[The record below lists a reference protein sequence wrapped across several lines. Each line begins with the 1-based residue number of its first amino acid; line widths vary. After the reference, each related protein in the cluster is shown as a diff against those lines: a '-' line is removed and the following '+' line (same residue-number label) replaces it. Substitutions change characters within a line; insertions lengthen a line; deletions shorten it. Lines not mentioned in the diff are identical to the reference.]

1 MSIFG
6 AMNTAVSGLN
16 SQSVAFGNISDNVAN
31 SQTVGYKQVD
41 TNFEDYLTQSTPTSN
56 TPGSVA
62 ATASYENS
70 VQGTVTATN
79 NDLNLAV
86 SGNGFFAV
94 NTATGVSATGTPT
107 ISTTQDYTRAG
118 DFSLD
123 ANGYLVNSEGDYLDG
138 WNVDPATGAATT
150 NTLAP
155 IQVSNA
161 SDPPTESSSISL
173 STNLPTTPAST
184 AALTSNVNVYDNQG
198 NSEPLTL
205 SYAQS
210 ATTANT
216 WTMTV
221 AQNGTAIGTADLGF
235 GADGTLE
242 TLANPTGGVTIPGN
256 ASGTGTAAGLS
267 FTPTTGNFTAPITLN
282 MGNFGSSSGVTQF
295 AGSNLDL
302 NSLTQNGLPSGT
314 YSGTTIN
321 STGQVIANYS
331 NGNNLIVAQV
341 PLANFADADGL
352 QRQNGQNFTATTD
365 SGTANVVAENTDGAG
380 SLVTSSVES
389 SNVNLS
395 LQLTQLIVAQQAYS
409 ANTKVVTAAD
419 QLLQTT
425 ISMVT

>member
-16 SQSVAFGNISDNVAN
+16 SQSQAFGNISDNVAN

-79 NDLNLAV
+79 NALNLAV

-94 NTATGVSATGTPT
+94 NTATGVSATGTPSL
-107 ISTTQDYTRAG
+107 STTQSYTRAG
-118 DFSLD
+118 DFSQD
-123 ANGYLVNSEGDYLDG
+123 ASGYLVNSEGDYLDG
-138 WNVDPATGAATT
+138 WAVDSATGNTTT

-155 IQVSNA
+155 IQVSTAPN
-161 SDPPTESSSISL
+161 PPTETSSVAL
-173 STNLPTTPAST
+173 SANLPTTPSST
-184 AALTSNVNVYDNQG
+184 TALTSNVNVYDNQG
-198 NSEPLTL
+198 NDEPLTL

-221 AQNGTAIGTADLGF
+221 AQNGTAIGTANLTF
-235 GADGTLE
+235 GADGTLAS
-242 TLANPTGGVTIPGN
+242 LGSATGGITLPTTVSGAGN
-256 ASGTGTAAGLS
+256 VASLS
-267 FTPTTGNFTAPITLN
+267 FTPPTGNFSAPITLS
-282 MGNFGSSSGVTQF
+282 MGNFGSSSGVTQY
-295 AGSNLDL
+295 AGTSLDL
-302 NSLTQNGLPSGT
+302 NSLTQNGMASGT

-321 STGQVIANYS
+321 SSGQVIASYS
-331 NGNNLIVAQV
+331 NGNNAIVAQV

-352 QRQNGQNFTATTD
+352 QRENGQNFAATTD
-365 SGTANVVAENTDGAG
+365 SGTANVVAENTDGTG